1 VVELSGSNDVT
12 VVLVSKGLE
21 GLLTF
26 CLDSL
31 GRSLKAAGR
40 TPRWRTVVVD
50 NASDPP
56 YLEEN
61 YRRQGITLIRFDLP
75 KSFAKANNFAVRRS
89 SNAYYLLMNND
100 VLLNRNTVAA
110 MLELL
115 SREPRVGICG
125 TRLLFPDGTIQHC
138 GVVFGQDKVG
148 PYHWLRKHPVPLAP
162 KVDQE
167 FQAVTG
173 ACMLIRR
180 EVWEELQGL
189 DEDYPFG
196 LEDIDF
202 CLRARQRGW
211 RVMCSNATASLHFE
225 ASTPGREQLDVPSRK
240 LFMKRWGGRYTLD
253 G

>member
-1 VVELSGSNDVT
+1 MVDSSNSNGLT
-12 VVLVSKGLE
+12 VVVVSKGLE
-21 GLLTF
+21 GLLAF
-26 CLDSL
+26 CLDAL
-31 GRSLKAAGR
+31 GRSLEAAGF
-40 TPRWRTVVVD
+40 TPDWRTIVVD

-56 YLEEN
+56 YLEQH
-61 YRRQGITLIRFDLP
+61 YRGQGVNLMRFDLP
-75 KSFAKANNFAVRRS
+75 RSFAYANNLAVKRC
-89 SNAYYLLMNND
+89 NNDFYLLMNND
-100 VLLNRNTVAA
+100 VLLNRNTIAA
-110 MLELL
+110 MLEVL
-115 SREPRVGICG
+115 SREQRVGICG

-138 GVVFGQDKVG
+138 GVVFGQGKIG

-162 KVDQE
+162 RVNQE

-180 EVWEELQGL
+180 DVWEELGGL
-189 DEDYPFG
+189 DEEYPFG

-225 ASTPGREQLDVPSRK
+225 ASTPGRQQLDVPSRK
-240 LFMKRWGGRYTLD
+240 LFMKRWRGRYTVD